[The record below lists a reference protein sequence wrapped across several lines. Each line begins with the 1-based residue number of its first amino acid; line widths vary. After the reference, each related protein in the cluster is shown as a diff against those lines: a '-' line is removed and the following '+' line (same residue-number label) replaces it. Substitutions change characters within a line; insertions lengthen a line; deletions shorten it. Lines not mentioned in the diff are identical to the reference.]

1 MAQDDVKR
9 KGKSMID
16 SQIPV
21 LTRRQMLALGV
32 VTAGVSV
39 GNVQR
44 GLSAPGTA
52 TPLSVSDGL
61 VHRGINYDVGTAVTP
76 EFTTRPD
83 AHRAFLQPE
92 LEAIRDDLHCNS
104 VAIFGGSAER
114 LIEGATVAMESGL
127 NVRLQPRLIDMP
139 VEETLVQLAEISQAT
154 AGIAGGDSEVV
165 FDIGCELTLMSHGIV
180 PGESFAER
188 LEYFL
193 GHLDELPSFNESM
206 NALLAQ
212 ATTEVRKSFD
222 GRITYAS
229 GSWEAV
235 DWSGFDIVG
244 VDLYRDGQN
253 AAGYLDV
260 LRSYT
265 HIGKPVWITEFGCC
279 SYEGADDLGGS
290 GFDVID
296 WSANPPQLVDA
307 FTRSESVQAT
317 YISDLLDLYME
328 EGIDGA
334 FVYQFMEPHL
344 PHDPDPLKDLDM
356 ASYGIVKTLP
366 ANSDHPYDSTGY
378 WEPKEAFAAIAE
390 RIWWSDGPTWRDADH
405 LGMNQGGGR

>member
-1 MAQDDVKR
+1 M
-9 KGKSMID
+9 
-16 SQIPV
+16 
-21 LTRRQMLALGV
+21 ALGAV
-32 VTAGVSV
+32 AAAISVAEMHGVS
-39 GNVQR
+39 
-44 GLSAPGTA
+44 SAPGTA
-52 TPLSVSDGL
+52 TPLPVTGNL

-83 AHRAFLQPE
+83 GHRAYLQSE

-104 VAIFGGSAER
+104 IAIFGGNTER
-114 LIEGATVAMESGL
+114 LIEGATAAAAAGL

-139 VEETLVQLAEISQAT
+139 AEETLVQLAEISQAA
-154 AGIAGGDSEVV
+154 AGIQPGNSEVV
-165 FDIGCELTLMSHGIV
+165 FDVGCELTLMSHGIV

-193 GHLDELPSFNESM
+193 GHLDELPSFNESL

-265 HIGKPVWITEFGCC
+265 QIGKPVWITEFGCC
-279 SYEGADDLGGS
+279 GYEGADDLGGA
-290 GFDVID
+290 GFDIVD
-296 WSANPPQLVDA
+296 WSANPPKLVDT
-307 FTRSESVQAT
+307 FTRRETVQAS
-317 YISDLLDLYME
+317 YISELLDTYME
-328 EGIDGA
+328 EGVDGA
-334 FVYQFMEPHL
+334 FVYQFIEPHL
-344 PHDPDPLKDLDM
+344 PHDPDALKDLDM
-356 ASYGIVKTLP
+356 ASYGIVKTL
-366 ANSDHPYDSTGY
+366 SDRPYDSTGY
-378 WEPKEAFAAIAE
+378 WEPKEAFAAIAD
-390 RIWWSDGPTWRDADH
+390 RY
-405 LGMNQGGGR
+405 GGAIAQPGATPITPG